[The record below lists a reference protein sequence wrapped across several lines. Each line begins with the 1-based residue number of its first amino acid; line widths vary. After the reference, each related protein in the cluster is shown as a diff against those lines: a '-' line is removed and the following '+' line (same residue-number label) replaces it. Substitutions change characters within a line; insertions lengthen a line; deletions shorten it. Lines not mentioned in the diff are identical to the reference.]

1 VVGWGW
7 DFYGQSTAPNAV
19 NGVSG
24 TATDIAAG
32 RLHSCA
38 IQAGRGK
45 VVCWGSDE
53 YGQAT
58 PPKAVNG
65 SRGAATDIAAGL
77 VHSCAIQADT
87 GNVICWG
94 ENYYGQAAP
103 PDAVNGISGTAS
115 EISVGTDH
123 SCAIQAGT
131 GKVYC
136 WGDDFFEQATPPDA
150 VNGIAGTAIAIAAGH
165 NHSCAIQADTNI
177 AVCWGIDSIG
187 ETIVPDAVNGILGTA
202 ADITAGTD
210 LSCAIQ
216 AETGNVVCWGW
227 NGDGQAEAPDSVN
240 GAWGTA
246 SEIESGHR
254 HACAIQTGTSKVICW
269 GYNSDG
275 QATPLGV
282 VNGTAGT
289 AAGIAT
295 GGFHSLAIVA
305 APEPTATPT
314 ATPTAPPDTD
324 ADGISD
330 SDEINIYGTD
340 PLNPDTDGDGFN
352 DGEEIATGSDPNSGA
367 STPPAAFE
375 ASLILHTMANDQ
387 AVGTQ
392 FPFNQ
397 KFFIAR
403 PLGARC
409 NPANGGTICGT
420 ATLQEG
426 VPLLGSG
433 TISLYRGVSPPSFSL
448 PNYGLHV
455 GTEGSLPQ
463 HTPYNYIWTYGFAYN
478 RHYRDGFGPG
488 FGPGK
493 RTVTF
498 PGNSGPGARVA
509 ITPGANQFGGTM
521 RILGAIGAR
530 RSHEYKNRLFGN
542 PIESEALLSFTVLGS
557 ECTVT
562 CYATGAQSKFKTYQY
577 QTAMG
582 KATTAYIT
590 SLGLPWTTGEVSITA
605 TGGPFPTL
613 FRRNGY
619 DNRTAKGFG
628 TIQMV
633 APQLVRWEFPNREAP
648 WDRHTG
654 AIGVLRVKFVPEP
667 SGWGMLVAGIVILAL
682 FYRQQ
687 NRCSA
692 TDRLR
697 PKSSYPER
705 NSP

>member
-7 DFYGQSTAPNAV
+7 DFYSQATAPNAV

-32 RLHSCA
+32 RLHGCA

-45 VVCWGSDE
+45 VVCWGGDE

-58 PPKAVNG
+58 PPKAVDG
-65 SRGAATDIAAGL
+65 SWGTATDIAAGL

-94 ENYYGQAAP
+94 ENYYGQATP
-103 PDAVNGISGTAS
+103 PDAVNGVSGTAS
-115 EISVGTDH
+115 EIAAGTDH

-131 GKVYC
+131 GSVYC
-136 WGDDFFEQATPPDA
+136 WGNDFFEQATPPDA
-150 VNGIAGTAIAIAAGH
+150 VNGITGTAIAIAAGH

-187 ETIVPDAVNGILGTA
+187 ETIVPDAVNGISGTA
-202 ADITAGTD
+202 ADITAGTEF
-210 LSCAIQ
+210 SCAIQ

-227 NGDGQAEAPDSVN
+227 NVNGQARAPGSVN

-254 HACAIQTGTSKVICW
+254 HVCAIQTGTNKVICW

-275 QATPLGV
+275 QATPLDA

-289 AAGIAT
+289 AAGIAA

-330 SDEINIYGTD
+330 NDEINVYGTD
-340 PLNPDTDGDGFN
+340 PLNPDTDGDGFS
-352 DGEEIATGSDPNSGA
+352 DGEEVLAGSDPNLGN
-367 STPPAAFE
+367 STPPAIFDG
-375 ASLILHTMANDQ
+375 SLILHTQANDQ
-387 AVGTQ
+387 VVGTG

-397 KFFIAR
+397 QFFIAR
-403 PLGARC
+403 PLAARC
-409 NPANGGTICGT
+409 NPANGGTVCGT
-420 ATLQEG
+420 ETLQEG
-426 VPLLGSG
+426 APLTGSG
-433 TISLYRGVSPPSFSL
+433 TIALNRGLSPPGFGL
-448 PNYGLHV
+448 PNSALNVTTG
-455 GTEGSLPQ
+455 GSLPQ
-463 HTPYNYIWTYGFAYN
+463 YTPYNYISTYAYNVYN

-498 PGNSGPGARVA
+498 PGNGEPGARVA

-521 RILGAIGAR
+521 RILGALGAR
-530 RSHEYKNRLFGN
+530 HGHEYKNRLFGGAI
-542 PIESEALLSFTVLGS
+542 PSAFLSSFDVLGS

-562 CYATGAQSKFKTYQY
+562 CYATGAQSKFQTYQY
-577 QTAMG
+577 QSAMG

-590 SLGLPWTTGEVSITA
+590 TLGFPWTTGEVSITA
-605 TGGPFPTL
+605 TAGPFPTR
-613 FRRNGY
+613 FKRSGY
-619 DNRTAKGFG
+619 DNRTSKGLG

-633 APQLVRWEFPNREAP
+633 APQLVRWEFANRSGP

-654 AIGVLRVKFVPEP
+654 AIGILRIKFVPEP
-667 SGWGMLVAGIVILAL
+667 SGWVMLVAGVGVLL
-682 FYRQQ
+682 MLYRWHG
-687 NRCSA
+687 R
-692 TDRLR
+692 RFPVR
-697 PKSSYPER
+697 VG
-705 NSP
+705 